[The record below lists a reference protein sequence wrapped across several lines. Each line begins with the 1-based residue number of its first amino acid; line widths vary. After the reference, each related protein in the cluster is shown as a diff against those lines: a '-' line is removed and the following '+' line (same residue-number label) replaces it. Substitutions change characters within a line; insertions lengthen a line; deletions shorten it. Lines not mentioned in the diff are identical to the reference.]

1 MIEKALQLNLNFF
14 KIICRLALR
23 ASMVST
29 SKKKKRREMDPI
41 LKIDDSLQ
49 YICVIRHF
57 AILIL
62 IREHTIITV
71 LNCYYCAISKY

>member
-29 SKKKKRREMDPI
+29 SKKKRREMDPI

-62 IREHTIITV
+62 IREHNIITV
-71 LNCYYCAISKY
+71 LNCYYCAILKY